1 MLDIVE
7 FEKVFYL
14 YSLKEPKYLKS
25 IKPDFFDNQE
35 LGLMFE
41 VSKAFQERFKESPSK
56 EQLKLLT
63 KQDPLLTCAITGREP
78 PRLVSVLVCEQ
89 HQPAVSFSRIAK
101 YCAVNRPE
109 KGIRV

>member
-25 IKPDFFDNQE
+25 IKPEFFDNQE

-56 EQLKLLT
+56 DQIKLLT
-63 KQDPLLTCAITGREP
+63 KQDKFKD
-78 PRLVSVLVCEQ
+78 RLSESLIDLVF
-89 HQPAVSFSRIAK
+89 HQRFPFRFFQL
-101 YCAVNRPE
+101 NL
-109 KGIRV
+109 